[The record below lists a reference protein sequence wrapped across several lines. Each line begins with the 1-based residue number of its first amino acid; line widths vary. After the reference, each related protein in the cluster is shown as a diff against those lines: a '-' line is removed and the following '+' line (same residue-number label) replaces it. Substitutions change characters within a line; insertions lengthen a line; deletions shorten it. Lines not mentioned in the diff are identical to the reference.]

1 MKTWFITLPLMCGVG
16 IALAAGVEMDG
27 TANPTAAAPAQKQMA
42 KPKHPPRGDLRYCLD
57 LKTNK
62 AIIRCAEKKPKK

>member
-27 TANPTAAAPAQKQMA
+27 TANPTAGAPVQQQMA

-57 LKTNK
+57 FKDQQSHHPLF
-62 AIIRCAEKKPKK
+62 

>member
-1 MKTWFITLPLMCGVG
+1 MCGVG

-57 LKTNK
+57 LKTNET
-62 AIIRCAEKKPKK
+62 IIRCAEKKPKK